1 MALILSIETSTTVCS
16 VAIHE
21 SQKLIAVIE
30 IHQEYSH
37 ASKLATLVDEVARL
51 AGIKLHQLNAVAV
64 SSGPGSYTGLRIGTS
79 LAKGLC
85 YALEVPLV
93 AVNALMLL
101 AYKISSTN
109 TSNSFLCPMIDARRM
124 EVYCQVFD
132 FNLVEKEFIT
142 AKVID
147 EHSFENYLD
156 IKPVI
161 FFGSGAEKS
170 SQVII
175 HDNARFLSS
184 ISPSAIQLGEIA
196 FRKYE
201 KKQVEDLIS
210 FVPLYLKEFF
220 VKKSLEN
227 LNEIN

>member
-16 VAIHE
+16 VALHE
-21 SQKLIAVIE
+21 SKKLIAVIE
-30 IHQEYSH
+30 IQQEYSH
-37 ASKLATLVDEVARL
+37 ASKLATLVHEAAKL
-51 AGIKLHQLNAVAV
+51 ASIKLHQVNAIAV

-85 YALEVPLV
+85 YALDVPLI
-93 AVNALMLL
+93 AVNTLALL
-101 AYKISSTN
+101 AYKISNSE

-124 EVYCQVFD
+124 EVYCQLFD
-132 FNLVEKEFIT
+132 FNLDEKEPMM

-147 EHSFENYLD
+147 EQSFETYLD

-161 FFGSGAEKS
+161 FFGSGAEKCN
-170 SQVII
+170 QII
-175 HDNARFLSS
+175 MHRNARFLSD
-184 ISPSAIQLGEIA
+184 IHPSAIQLGEIA
-196 FRKYE
+196 FKKYE
-201 KKQVEDLIS
+201 KNKVENLMY

-220 VKKSLEN
+220 VKKTVEN